1 MNCLKRCAL
10 QIIPCTTC
18 SHHIIQLI
26 CVYVV
31 ILSGCLN
38 IVLICIRNR
47 LLFELCT
54 NILTDII
61 LVLFCSCYV
70 LIVSLI
76 SFASYI
82 ITNYM
87 DDVRLSHL
95 NKDYL
100 LTYLL
105 RLADD
110 SDKDSDS
117 TDRQTDRQT
126 DRPFTSTSVNSWL
139 AVTLS

>member
-1 MNCLKRCAL
+1 
-10 QIIPCTTC
+10 
-18 SHHIIQLI
+18 
-26 CVYVV
+26 
-31 ILSGCLN
+31 
-38 IVLICIRNR
+38 
-47 LLFELCT
+47 
-54 NILTDII
+54 
-61 LVLFCSCYV
+61 
-70 LIVSLI
+70 
-76 SFASYI
+76 
-82 ITNYM
+82 M